1 MFNVI
6 VICFIWLYIW
16 YCWFF
21 KPTKNI
27 TTPITKKH
35 KSRVSF
41 QPENKRYVR
50 MVLRNGKVIYGN

>member
-6 VICFIWLYIW
+6 VISFIWLYIC
-16 YCWFF
+16 YCWVF

-27 TTPITKKH
+27 TTHTTKKN
-35 KSRVSF
+35 KSRVSL